1 MPPTSFTQRIIQA
14 IAAIAPLSVPTVTIT
29 AQEPEILATLIIP
42 PADGQTAEKLR
53 ADLLAGFIPQ
63 LDAAFADAPCAK
75 NILIRQAPVIDGALH
90 IKLRVFGLTLT
101 T

>member
-1 MPPTSFTQRIIQA
+1 MLPTSFTQRITQA

-29 AQEPEILATLIIP
+29 AREPEILATLIIP
-42 PADGQTAEKLR
+42 PGSGETAEKLR

-75 NILIRQAPVIDGALH
+75 NIVIRTAPVIDGALY
-90 IKLRVFGLTLT
+90 IKLRVFGFTLT